1 MKTTNVFLMLVL
13 SVLIGFTSCKPE
25 VVDNPNNILAE
36 NMITVK
42 GITDI
47 QVLLD
52 NKAKTIDI
60 SIPYEAKDS
69 ITKITVLF
77 NDLPAGAMVSPLN
90 VVKDFSNNQR
100 HQYSVTFQDGTI
112 KVYRYYD

>member
-52 NKAKTIDI
+52 N
-60 SIPYEAKDS
+60 
-69 ITKITVLF
+69 
-77 NDLPAGAMVSPLN
+77 
-90 VVKDFSNNQR
+90 
-100 HQYSVTFQDGTI
+100 
-112 KVYRYYD
+112 